1 MVLHCGTSIPVTKPL
16 LTFTHRRKPKPK
28 HQFSRKP
35 SKFSCLVANIGV
47 DDIVQLAH
55 NKVLVAAAA
64 SAAIGQ
70 LSKPFTSVLLY
81 GKDFDF
87 KSAFQAG
94 GFPSTH
100 SSVMPLLPF
109 FLFGNTSFLQSL
121 CFHNHFKI
129 LPSSL
134 SYLIYGQSVVAAA
147 TSLALERGFSDSIF
161 GVTLVYA
168 GLIMYDAQVAK
179 ILDIV
184 SSMGMH
190 LWLVTFAL
198 VQLYYCSNA
207 RSLPLGVR
215 REVGNHARALNTML
229 PKVEVN
235 SVVYED
241 RDNLIDSREKSSE
254 RLSPILSKKSSSST
268 SKNANVPVLIAS
280 EKETRQT
287 KEAAASFEFAANDY
301 EGLEGDANYHQVRL
315 KESIGHTE
323 VEVIAGALLGF
334 VVSLAVYSI
343 IM

>member
-1 MVLHCGTSIPVTKPL
+1 MVLHCGTSIPITKPL

-28 HQFSRKP
+28 HQFSRNP

-87 KSAFQAG
+87 KTAFQAG

-109 FLFGNTSFLQSL
+109 SL
-121 CFHNHFKI
+121 VTLHFF
-129 LPSSL
+129 SHFVF
-134 SYLIYGQSVVAAA
+134 SVVAAA

-168 GLIMYDAQVAK
+168 GLIMYDAQ
-179 ILDIV
+179 
-184 SSMGMH
+184 
-190 LWLVTFAL
+190 
-198 VQLYYCSNA
+198 
-207 RSLPLGVR
+207 GVR

-254 RLSPILSKKSSSST
+254 RLGPILSKKSSSST
-268 SKNANVPVLIAS
+268 SKNANVPLLIAS

-287 KEAAASFEFAANDY
+287 KEAAASFEFVANDY
-301 EGLEGDANYHQVRL
+301 EGLEGDANYRQVRL

-343 IM
+343 IT